1 MPKLIHDKTNIFK
14 AYYGVVNDNARL
26 AGVTDEMTLPNFE
39 NISETLNLAG
49 MVGEIDSP
57 SAGQYKST
65 TVDIPLTQ
73 VSKEAFE
80 LMCDDSVPIILKA
93 AQEVLDTATYKK
105 SYVVRTITIKGMTKG
120 HDYGK
125 LKKGGYGNPTIKK
138 EIIYYKDELGGD
150 VLEEIDKFNGKAV
163 INGKD
168 VLGDV
173 ASLI

>member
-1 MPKLIHDKTNIFK
+1 MRIHDKTNIFNAYCGAVDK
-14 AYYGVVNDNARL
+14 AAKL

-49 MVGEIDSP
+49 MVGEVDSP

-80 LMCDDSVPIILKA
+80 LMCDDSTSIILKS
-93 AQEVLDTATYKK
+93 AQEVLDTETYKRT
-105 SYVVRTITIKGMTKG
+105 YVVRTITIKGMTKG

-138 EIIYYKDELGGD
+138 EVIYYKDQLGEE

-173 ASLI
+173 ESLI